1 MASNNLELLL
11 KIIAQVDGLR
21 DIEGLRESVEQLDPA
36 LSTLADRARAALNP
50 MDGLSSSAHS
60 FGQNVKEVT
69 QPLSDLATKTL
80 KVASVVTALSTALG
94 GVFYNEAKKAES
106 AQLDLKKVIGG
117 TAEELEIYSQKLNA
131 LALEYGVSS
140 NDLTQSMAGFAQAG
154 YTAREALDLVSQSLK
169 LKVAGDID
177 AAQSSDYLTQILK
190 GFKAPA
196 SDAARLIDSL
206 NEVSNNYAT
215 DVKQLAEGM
224 SQVAPIAQ
232 KMGLSFESTE
242 AILTPMIE
250 SFGSGSEAAEAFK
263 TGMLQLINNS
273 TPVQDALKSIGVAQT
288 DLNGNLRSGKDILN
302 DVMVAFQTTAQ
313 SQKLLVTQQLV
324 GIDQAPRLVEVFD
337 RLNKVTEI
345 QNSALS
351 AVSSAQREV
360 NTRLKSAE
368 TIANRTSESFRQL
381 AVALGTNYRDEV
393 KAVVDATGDL
403 ARAFIAAEKA
413 GSMDGLFDAVKPQ
426 LESVE
431 NLFRQ
436 VAQNLPEAFAHLDF
450 SGLKNS
456 IKDLGGEVGEAFHA
470 MLGGI
475 DLTTVD
481 GTRQAL
487 QLVADAMAALIH
499 WTAGVTD
506 QMGPLFEQLGR
517 LAKFA
522 AENSDS
528 VARMAGE
535 VAGLSATVN
544 VIVPAIAEFV
554 SKTFSI
560 IGTASEAAV
569 KVGLLVAAIKLLN
582 SLGVEVLP
590 IIGRLAAS
598 IGGLSFSTAVMGSAF
613 LGIPGAL
620 LATGTAAGVAGYGLG
635 TVLNKGINATAES
648 ITGTNLGGL
657 IYDLAEAL
665 GLENTEADRAKIVQE
680 QLATALESQ
689 AKAAQAAAA
698 AAREKQLAD
707 ESEAKAAQEATDRA
721 KAADETIKKLTASFQ
736 EAGLIWNQST
746 GELVRVSDAMNGIA
760 KPSLTV
766 KNALNE
772 LGIDWAKF
780 TDSVSNG
787 AEKVVL
793 NFKKITEDVT
803 ASAVIVSTA
812 MSSAINKAE
821 TIGDLDAISAAFDQF
836 AATGKLS
843 AADLANANRE
853 LSARY
858 IELNEAQDPVL
869 KNLEAIAK
877 ESSQSVQAAESL
889 ANAQEEV
896 IRAEI
901 ALAKAKGNTAEAQ
914 RLSHELSI
922 KEAEGALAVA
932 KAKEE
937 EQIAEYDVAKAKL
950 NTVIALRQKNLA
962 TAEDVELAGA
972 NAKVQLAEAVAAQ
985 TNTQA
990 QQVLLDGIKSGIG
1003 IKIKNQTAT
1012 QSMTQATEENTDAQQ
1027 VNIKETKDSG
1037 QAAQGLASYLASARK
1052 EMDALSSAARALFE
1066 VNLAKTLNQYGIE
1079 GAYSALRSA
1088 QVAYNEELAGGSEKL
1103 KEYSTELAQANE
1115 LIKASEQK
1123 LLFASNGFTVWEASI
1138 EKATGTTKQAFYEQ
1152 AIAAEQLRLEIEKI
1166 GETGVDQFGTLG
1178 RASNVLIDSFN
1189 LLDDQTLDNLR
1200 SSVDKA
1206 TESIKKMQNEVTD
1219 AKNRLLELDAAIAE
1233 ASGNDYQYE
1242 LLTLQLDK
1250 TKDLAEAEEKLAT
1263 AREEKNKEA
1272 VALYEE
1278 QIKKLNTLYAL
1289 KLKNLAA
1296 DFSADS
1302 SSSSTS
1308 SSTTS
1313 SSSSSNSGGSKGT
1326 YNLNVNV
1333 AGKTYSLQTISDPF
1347 SLVNALEIAQ
1357 RSAL

>member
-1 MASNNLELLL
+1 MANNNLELLL

-21 DIEGLRESVEQLDPA
+21 DVEGLRESVEQLDPA
-36 LSTLADRARAALNP
+36 LSTLADRARAALSP
-50 MDGLSSSAHS
+50 MDGFSRSAHD
-60 FGQNVKEVT
+60 FGQNVKEMT
-69 QPLSDLATKTL
+69 QPLADLATNTL

-154 YTAREALDLVSQSLK
+154 FTSREALDLVTQSLK
-169 LKVAGDID
+169 LKVAGDLD
-177 AAQSSDYLTQILK
+177 AAQSSDYLTHILK

-196 SDAARLIDSL
+196 SEAARLIDSL
-206 NEVSNNYAT
+206 NQVSNNYAT
-215 DVKQLAEGM
+215 DVQQLAEGM
-224 SQVAPIAQ
+224 SRVAPIA
-232 KMGLSFESTE
+232 KTMGLSFEGTE

-250 SFGSGSEAAEAFK
+250 SFGSGAEAAEAFK
-263 TGMLQLINNS
+263 TGMLKLIDDS
-273 TPVQDALKSIGVAQT
+273 APVQSALQSIGVAQT

-302 DVMVAFQTTAQ
+302 DVMVAFQHTAE

-337 RLNKVTEI
+337 QLNKVTEI
-345 QNSALS
+345 QNSALH
-351 AVSSAQREV
+351 VTNTAQQEV
-360 NTRLKSAE
+360 NIRLQSAE

-403 ARAFIAAEKA
+403 ARAFIAAEKS

-506 QMGPLFEQLGR
+506 QMGPLFEQFGR

-544 VIVPAIAEFV
+544 VIIPFISEFV

-665 GLENTEADRAKIVQE
+665 GLENTEADRAKIAQE
-680 QLATALESQ
+680 QLAKAREAQ
-689 AKAAQAAAA
+689 AQAAQKAAQ
-698 AAREKQLAD
+698 AAREKQLAE

-812 MSSAINKAE
+812 MSAAINKAQ

-843 AADLANANRE
+843 AAELANANRD
-853 LSARY
+853 LADKY
-858 IELNEAQDPVL
+858 IEINEAQDPVL

-914 RLSHELSI
+914 RLSHDLAI
-922 KEAEGALAVA
+922 KEAESALAVA

-1003 IKIKNQTAT
+1003 IKIKNQTVT
-1012 QSMTQATEENTDAQQ
+1012 ESMTKAALENTDAQKD
-1027 VNIKETKDSG
+1027 NADAAKETAKSYTLMEP
-1037 QAAQGLASYLASARK
+1037 AAIG
-1052 EMDALSSAARALFE
+1052 
-1066 VNLAKTLNQYGIE
+1066 
-1079 GAYSALRSA
+1079 ALRELSGLSA
-1088 QVAYNEELAGGSEKL
+1088 GMNQLVSAMAHTNDIGSTFGHQFRDELGKLNLQLIHTNEAIEHNSHIIGTNADAYEKN
-1103 KEYSTELAQANE
+1103 ADIAN
-1115 LIKASEQK
+1115 KARQMY
-1123 LLFASNGFTVWEASI
+1123 LN
-1138 EKATGTTKQAFYEQ
+1138 Q
-1152 AIAAEQLRLEIEKI
+1152 AIAAYELAGSLKDVTNNVGGNSQALADL
-1166 GETGVDQFGTLG
+1166 
-1178 RASNVLIDSFN
+1178 ASSAQRSADSMN
-1189 LLDDQTLDNLR
+1189 LLDQTTLDQLQSAIDDAN
-1200 SSVDKA
+1200 
-1206 TESIKKMQNEVTD
+1206 KKLKEMQDETTD

-1233 ASGNDYQYE
+1233 ASGNDYQSE

-1289 KLKNLAA
+1289 KLKNLEAEQE
-1296 DFSADS
+1296 
-1302 SSSSTS
+1302 
-1308 SSTTS
+1308 STTTTS
-1313 SSSSSNSGGSKGT
+1313 TTPTTTSAASIPIQGRYALDITAN
-1326 YNLNVNV
+1326 
-1333 AGKTYSLQTISDPF
+1333 GKTLSVTSETDPSSFLSAVEAARRASLY
-1347 SLVNALEIAQ
+1347 
-1357 RSAL
+1357 